1 VKRRIVGSS
10 RALPDDQLN
19 NKKDEAAYTEHDIL
33 VSSMGHPNKD
43 QDVIGSVV
51 VTNSP
56 LLAPNITPN
65 DIDTNK
71 FTPFGHQ
78 TDSSRP
84 GWMSDPNDPQQ
95 KSAIPDLTGQV
106 TQVDL
111 FAVFT
116 GGYSD
121 VFRGAYGT
129 SPVSIFH
136 TVLP

>member
-33 VSSMGHPNKD
+33 VSSMGRSNKD
-43 QDVIGSVV
+43 QDVIGSVA
-51 VTNSP
+51 VTNST

-65 DIDTNK
+65 DIDTNE
-71 FTPFGHQ
+71 FTPFGHHSG
-78 TDSSRP
+78 SSGSGR
-84 GWMSDPNDPQQ
+84 MSDPNDPQQ

-106 TQVDL
+106 TQIDP

-121 VFRGAYGT
+121 IFRGAYGT